1 MRSISPQPTPHLSPT
16 NSADLHLS
24 DAPLLGTMKFN
35 EEQKAF
41 WKTHTRPE
49 VSSKVQKLVMLR
61 TIAHDQEKAEGVN
74 KEWSEAANWYIKAAC
89 QGEAKAQFAL
99 GLIYEKGKGVKK
111 IPDEALKWYSKAAKQ
126 GNAEAIR
133 KVAKLKKSG
142 FFQ

>member
-1 MRSISPQPTPHLSPT
+1 MG
-16 NSADLHLS
+16 
-24 DAPLLGTMKFN
+24 DAYAKGK
-35 EEQKAF
+35 
-41 WKTHTRPE
+41 
-49 VSSKVQKLVMLR
+49 
-61 TIAHDQEKAEGVN
+61 GVN

-111 IPDEALKWYSKAAKQ
+111 ILDEALKWYSEAAKQ
-126 GNAEAIR
+126 GHAEAIR

>member
-1 MRSISPQPTPHLSPT
+1 MRSGSTQPIALASPIISAELQLT
-16 NSADLHLS
+16 
-24 DAPLLGTMKFN
+24 DAPLPGTMKFN
-35 EEQKAF
+35 DAQTAYC
-41 WKTHTRPE
+41 KTHTCPE
-49 VSSKVQKLVMLR
+49 VSIKVRKLV
-61 TIAHDQEKAEGVN
+61 KGVD

-111 IPDEALKWYSKAAKQ
+111 ILDEALKWYSEAAKQ
-126 GNAEAIR
+126 GHAEAIR